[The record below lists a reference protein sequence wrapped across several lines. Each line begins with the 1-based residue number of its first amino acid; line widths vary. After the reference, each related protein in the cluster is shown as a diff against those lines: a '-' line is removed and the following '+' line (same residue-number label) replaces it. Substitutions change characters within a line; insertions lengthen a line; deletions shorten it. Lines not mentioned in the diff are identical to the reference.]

1 MAIAKLVVFSGY
13 VQGVG
18 FRFTAKQVA
27 QRYELTGYVRNRD
40 DGKVEM
46 RMQGEPQDIDDCIAD
61 LKEAFAIRDVKTEE
75 ADFNS
80 SFKDFGIAL

>member
-1 MAIAKLVVFSGY
+1 MAIAKLAIFSGY

-18 FRFTAKQVA
+18 FRFTAKQIA
-27 QRYELTGYVRNRD
+27 HRYELTGYVRNRD

-46 RMQGEPQDIDDCIAD
+46 RLQGEPQDIEDCIED
-61 LKEAFAIRDVKTEE
+61 LKDTFSCRDVKVED

-80 SFKDFGIAL
+80 SFEDFGIAL